1 MSFILKVNSG
11 FQGGSKVNKLY
22 SNAGEAEN
30 VGLIPA

>member
-1 MSFILKVNSG
+1 MSLIFTGHSG
-11 FQGGSKVNKLY
+11 FQGGSKVNKPY